1 MNIKVDAVGLTVI
14 LLTAAE
20 AGWGKGKVPQLMAQ
34 IVDIVGID
42 KNTRARAYRL
52 VRDAIAELPLTIWAQ
67 DKLGARREL
76 LDELSR
82 QITALQAGMSN
93 FPTQEELREDAWRI
107 ELDAQYRSENS
118 NAARARSK
126 SMARQD

>member
-1 MNIKVDAVGLTVI
+1 MQIKVDAVGLAVI

-34 IVDIVGID
+34 IIDIAGIGKD
-42 KNTRARAYRL
+42 TRARAYRL

-67 DKLGARREL
+67 DKLNARREL

-93 FPTQEELREDAWRI
+93 FPTQEELREHAWRV
-107 ELDAQYRSENS
+107 ELDERYRRENGPP
-118 NAARARSK
+118 
-126 SMARQD
+126 